1 MNLAI
6 IPFNLKVHSTKPI
19 KESTMGVP
27 QPAFYI
33 FKCEQ
38 SAPPGMP
45 KPSCV
50 NAQTQDL
57 FQHLAQTLMQ
67 KGIMGTVQPIRSSCM
82 FRCNV
87 GPVMLVEPGHVMYS
101 SLTKE
106 KITEIVEKHIIGG
119 EVVKEYVIPE
129 ELWDAPITP
138 ADMMKQ
144 MGL

>member
-1 MNLAI
+1 
-6 IPFNLKVHSTKPI
+6 
-19 KESTMGVP
+19 MGIP

-50 NAQTQDL
+50 RPDTQDL
-57 FQHLAQTLMQ
+57 FQHLAQSLMQ
-67 KGIMGTVQPIRSSCM
+67 KGIIGTVQPIRSACLN
-82 FRCNV
+82 RCNV
-87 GPVMLVEPGHVMYS
+87 GPVMLVEPGHTMYAG
-101 SLTKE
+101 LNKDAIDRIIDE
-106 KITEIVEKHIIGG
+106 HIIGG
-119 EVVKEYVIPE
+119 NVVEEFVISD

-144 MGL
+144 MGR